1 MKDRVTE
8 NRRYRLID
16 ALRGFSLLNMLAFHF
31 LYDVYVIYGI
41 DTYWPYY
48 PGVVAWER
56 YICMSF
62 ILISGISLNFSRRAY
77 RRGLIISA
85 CGVLITL
92 VTAIAMPDQI
102 ILFGILTCIGCA
114 MLLTQTARRLLE
126 KCNPFAGAA
135 ASFLLFAFFYG
146 LPNGWLGFFNMPL
159 IRVPDALYVWRPLAL
174 LGLPDRAFYSSD
186 YFPLVP
192 WVFLFVC
199 GFFLWRALCALRADR
214 FFRRGV
220 PVLDTIGRYTLWVY
234 MLHQPV
240 LMGICFLIFGYF

>member
-16 ALRGFSLLNMLAFHF
+16 ALRGFSLLNVLAFHF

-62 ILISGISLNFSRRAY
+62 ILISGISLNFSRHAY

-114 MLLTQTARRLLE
+114 MLLTQAARRLLE

-220 PVLDTIGRYTLWVY
+220 PVLDTIGRYTLWIY

-240 LMGICFLIFGYF
+240 LMGICFLIFGHF

>member
-56 YICMSF
+56 YICISF
-62 ILISGISLNFSRRAY
+62 ILISGISLNFSRHAY
-77 RRGLIISA
+77 RRGLIINA

-114 MLLTQTARRLLE
+114 MLLTQAARRRLE